1 MAGVNMSSESL
12 INSVRQ
18 FLSSHSMLVEDEWLT
33 GCVEYLTE
41 DNSNNYSVTDIQNL
55 AKEQWL
61 LNDLK
66 DICPGS
72 LPANL
77 KNVQKTVLNGK
88 FALQINA
95 AVDIG
100 TPAYQQYLKL
110 QKVNM
115 ENIEATTK
123 FEDKV
128 PSHRMIKLYLT
139 DGAQEVSA
147 IEYKPMRNLS
157 CDITPGCKMYLKGPV
172 ECRRGVI
179 LLTESS
185 IELLGGEVQ
194 EIAVSNSLAGLLS
207 TKLGL
212 PMTLEPIHNTTIR
225 NANIP
230 TPHSDVPPPIDH
242 YTEPVPEP
250 TRPVARVTSVQIAN
264 NFVDDDID
272 MDQLAAIEAQYTEN
286 PTKRPLSVANT
297 NPEKKIKIDSTAN
310 KSDDYPDDADVF
322 FDEDEEYLRDIE
334 EKIDAR
340 DREIN
345 RPKGPVTVSAEPFVY
360 IKQINDMNL
369 GEKTGKVFKV
379 KAQIIKLLSKLSV
392 GKDGWSLKCSIVDGT
407 GSIDVEFTSDVLSKV
422 VGLTPQEM
430 HDIKKK
436 MAMNPAMKEKAVSA
450 LQKAKDTLQVLHCI
464 IELTILEVPKI
475 TSLEPYG
482 ERHAEML
489 KKRMQSAGL

>member
-1 MAGVNMSSESL
+1 MSSEL
-12 INSVRQ
+12 VVNSVRQ
-18 FLSSHSMLVEDEWLT
+18 FLASHFMLVEDEWLT

-41 DNSNNYSVTDIQNL
+41 DSSNNYSINEIQNL

-72 LPANL
+72 LPPNL
-77 KNVQKTVLNGK
+77 RNVQKTVLNGK

-110 QKVNM
+110 QKVNL
-115 ENIEATTK
+115 ENIDATTK

-128 PSHRMIKLYLT
+128 PSHRMIKLFLT
-139 DGAQEVSA
+139 DGVQEVSA

-157 CDITPGCKMYLKGPV
+157 CDVTPGCKMYIKGPV

-179 LLTESS
+179 LLTESA

-194 EIAVSNSLAGLLS
+194 EIAISNSLAGLLS
-207 TKLGL
+207 SKLGL
-212 PMTLEPIHNTTIR
+212 PISQEPAHNTTIR
-225 NANIP
+225 NTNIP
-230 TPHSDVPPPIDH
+230 TPHSDVPPRLEH
-242 YTEPVPEP
+242 HELTEPS
-250 TRPVARVTSVQIAN
+250 RPVARVTSLQIAN
-264 NFVDDDID
+264 NFADDEIDI
-272 MDQLAAIEAQYTEN
+272 DQLAAIEAQYTEN
-286 PTKRPLSVANT
+286 TAKRPLSVAST
-297 NPEKKIKIDSTAN
+297 NPEKKMRIETVN
-310 KSDDYPDDADVF
+310 KSDDYPDDADIF
-322 FDEDEEYLRDIE
+322 FDEDEDYLRVLE
-334 EKIDAR
+334 EKIDAK

-345 RPKGPVTVSAEPFVY
+345 ATSSEGPISVPAEPFVY
-360 IKQINDMNL
+360 IKQINDMNAT
-369 GEKTGKVFKV
+369 EKTGKVFKV

-392 GKDGWSLKCSIVDGT
+392 GKEGWSLRCSIVDGT
-407 GSIDVEFTSDVLSKV
+407 GSIDVDFTSDVLSKV

-430 HDIKKK
+430 HSIKKQ
-436 MAMNPAMKEKAVSA
+436 MATNPEMKEKAVSA

-475 TSLEPYG
+475 TSLEPYSD
-482 ERHAEML
+482 RHVEIL
-489 KKRMQSAGL
+489 KKRIQCTGL